1 MKPLITLL
9 KQKELYYEKAIKGIL
24 KEEIPWSL
32 YGSGHSHTGRTFQDP
47 VSAGQRFCDLPWE
60 RHLSCKKKA
69 LSALFPAIAGLAT
82 IAVESLNSF
91 LQRKRNK
98 AMASG
103 LMAIKEDQSLAW
115 NSLKQLEND
124 FLMYGKYNVAQLQD
138 IVSTVNGLQNRTMQL
153 EKLLTG
159 KDLFTLQMAHM
170 LSDISGRMT
179 FIHKMNLYVH
189 SVLERQIRLY
199 EWLLGN
205 LKDLLNAIGI
215 LSTGHLP
222 PFLFPPTVLENIT
235 TNALV
240 MVMKTHPNFVLA
252 IKHLTEYYDMKL
264 ATFGVDTDGNMIV
277 AFPVF
282 VQDHT
287 SQPQTL
293 YEIETVKVPIP
304 DLNTDANSYS
314 EVRYSKPYIAINK
327 DYYIQLRIQELRM
340 CKQIRHTYYCEE
352 LFLVK
357 HKSKHSCESAIFYKL
372 SKEVVYSVC
381 TFDYYYNATVTPS
394 VLDGGTHILLANM
407 LSPKRLV
414 CSQDL
419 HMAHPVPSYPYV
431 LVNRSLLCNCHLES
445 GLTYL
450 LESVGSCSPKPKFIM
465 YFTINSAFNHYMSLF
480 GLSENE
486 TVSTELI
493 GHDHIFD
500 IFLNNSFPPILLDN
514 SSLSMAP
521 LSPPTTLLK
530 LFQTMNLRA
539 KAYPNSP
546 FFPIVR
552 HTSDEKPTKGS
563 FLFSTPAHIL
573 YMSTSF
579 IITCMLIPQVYLACK
594 HKKLHTLVA
603 AMTLQRLPGTEA
615 MSAFEIPNSKEA
627 KLICQDPWV
636 SMAIT
641 IVTILGVIVYLYRTC
656 SKMTFFKGYLY
667 DNVCTVYLFISHDC
681 YHVPLKLREL
691 NGILHAFTLHGQP
704 KAHNMTL
711 IKHSLWDT
719 MHIKWT
725 GSTLN
730 MNDKRIDL
738 PENVNVPLWD
748 KIKVRALMSHENA
761 RYNIMI
767 KQGNTWYAPRNESRN
782 LPAISHQ
789 EV

>member
-1 MKPLITLL
+1 MGT
-9 KQKELYYEKAIKGIL
+9 
-24 KEEIPWSL
+24 
-32 YGSGHSHTGRTFQDP
+32 
-47 VSAGQRFCDLPWE
+47 
-60 RHLSCKKKA
+60 
-69 LSALFPAIAGLAT
+69 
-82 IAVESLNSF
+82 
-91 LQRKRNK
+91 
-98 AMASG
+98 
-103 LMAIKEDQSLAW
+103 
-115 NSLKQLEND
+115 
-124 FLMYGKYNVAQLQD
+124 
-138 IVSTVNGLQNRTMQL
+138 
-153 EKLLTG
+153 
-159 KDLFTLQMAHM
+159 M
-170 LSDISGRMT
+170 LSIYNY
-179 FIHKMNLYVH
+179 KLNLYVY

-199 EWLLGN
+199 EWLLLS

-222 PFLFPPTVLENIT
+222 PFLFPLTVLENIT
-235 TNALV
+235 NNALA
-240 MVMKTHPNFVLA
+240 MVMKTHPNFILA
-252 IKHLTEYYDMKL
+252 IKHLTENYDMKL
-264 ATFGVDTDGNMIV
+264 ATVGVDPDGNMIV

-287 SQPQTL
+287 SEPQTL
-293 YEIETVKVPIP
+293 YEIETVKVPIH

-327 DYYIQLRIQELRM
+327 DYYIQLRIQEIRM

-381 TFDYYYNATVTPS
+381 TFDYYYNTTVIPS

-407 LSPKRLV
+407 LSRKRLV

-419 HMAHPVPSYPYV
+419 HMAQPVPSYPYV

-450 LESVGSCSPKPKFIM
+450 LESVGSCTPKSNFIM
-465 YFTINSAFNHYMSLF
+465 YFTINSAFNHFMSLF

-493 GHDHIFD
+493 DKDHIFD
-500 IFLNNSFPPILLDN
+500 IYLNNSYPPLMLDN

-521 LSPPTTLLK
+521 LNPPTTLLK
-530 LFQTMNLRA
+530 LFQSINLRS
-539 KAYPNSP
+539 KAHPNSP
-546 FFPIVR
+546 FSTIVR
-552 HTSDEKPTKGS
+552 HYNDEKSTKGS
-563 FLFSTPAHIL
+563 FLFSTIAHIF
-573 YMSTSF
+573 YMTTSC
-579 IITCMLIPQVYLACK
+579 IITCLLIPQVYLACK

-603 AMTLQRLPGTEA
+603 AMTLQRLPGSEA
-615 MSAFEIPNSKEA
+615 MSAFEIPDNKEA

-636 SMAIT
+636 SIAVT
-641 IVTILGVIVYLYRTC
+641 IVTIIGVLIYLYKAC
-656 SKMTFFKGYLY
+656 SKMTFFKGYVY
-667 DNVCTVYLFISHDC
+667 DNVCTIYLFISHDC
-681 YHVPLKLREL
+681 YYVSLKLREL

-725 GSTLN
+725 GSTLS

-738 PENVNVPLWD
+738 PENINVPLWD
-748 KIKVRALMSHENA
+748 KVKVRALMSQENA

-767 KQGNTWYAPRNESRN
+767 KQGNTWYAPRIESRIIQ
-782 LPAISHQ
+782 AISHQ

>member
-1 MKPLITLL
+1 MVVPKIKDVKFPDIEFDPDCKFVDHLKNTMTASKHVNSIRSIYKSMKPLITLL
-9 KQKELYYEKAIKGIL
+9 KQKELYYEKAIKDNL
-24 KEEIPWSL
+24 KEEIPRSL
-32 YGSGHSHTGRTFQDP
+32 FGSGHSHNGRTFQDP
-47 VSAGQRFCDLPWE
+47 VSAGQRFL
-60 RHLSCKKKA
+60 RSVCKKNA

-82 IAVESLNSF
+82 IAVESLNTF
-91 LQRKRNK
+91 LKRKRNK

-103 LMAIKEDQSLAW
+103 LMAIKEDQALAW

-159 KDLFTLQMAHM
+159 KDLFTLQVAYMHT
-170 LSDISGRMT
+170 DISGRMT

-205 LKDLLNAIGI
+205 LKDLLNAKGI

-222 PFLFPPTVLENIT
+222 PYLFPPTVLENIT

-240 MVMKTHPNFVLA
+240 MVVKTHPNFVLA

-264 ATFGVDTDGNMIV
+264 ATFGIDTDGNMIV

-282 VQDHT
+282 IQDHT

-293 YEIETVKVPIP
+293 YEIETVKVPIH
-304 DLNTDANSYS
+304 DLNADANSYS

-327 DYYIQLRIQELRM
+327 DYYIQLRIQELRR

-381 TFDYYYNATVTPS
+381 TFDYYYNTTVTPS

-486 TVSTELI
+486 TISTELI
-493 GHDHIFD
+493 GQDHIFD
-500 IFLNNSFPPILLDN
+500 IYLNNSFPPILLDN
-514 SSLSMAP
+514 SSMSMAP

-530 LFQTMNLRA
+530 LFQRMNLRA
-539 KAYPNSP
+539 KNSP
-546 FFPIVR
+546 FF
-552 HTSDEKPTKGS
+552 
-563 FLFSTPAHIL
+563 LL
-573 YMSTSF
+573 
-579 IITCMLIPQVYLACK
+579 
-594 HKKLHTLVA
+594 
-603 AMTLQRLPGTEA
+603 
-615 MSAFEIPNSKEA
+615 
-627 KLICQDPWV
+627 
-636 SMAIT
+636 
-641 IVTILGVIVYLYRTC
+641 
-656 SKMTFFKGYLY
+656 
-667 DNVCTVYLFISHDC
+667 
-681 YHVPLKLREL
+681 
-691 NGILHAFTLHGQP
+691 
-704 KAHNMTL
+704 
-711 IKHSLWDT
+711 
-719 MHIKWT
+719 
-725 GSTLN
+725 
-730 MNDKRIDL
+730 
-738 PENVNVPLWD
+738 
-748 KIKVRALMSHENA
+748 
-761 RYNIMI
+761 
-767 KQGNTWYAPRNESRN
+767 
-782 LPAISHQ
+782 
-789 EV
+789 

>member
-1 MKPLITLL
+1 MGET
-9 KQKELYYEKAIKGIL
+9 
-24 KEEIPWSL
+24 
-32 YGSGHSHTGRTFQDP
+32 P
-47 VSAGQRFCDLPWE
+47 V
-60 RHLSCKKKA
+60 HKKKA

-103 LMAIKEDQSLAW
+103 LMAIRQDQSLAW

-153 EKLLTG
+153 ERLLTG
-159 KDLFTLQMAHM
+159 QDLFTLQMAHM
-170 LSDISGRMT
+170 LPDISGRMT

-199 EWLLGN
+199 EWLLRN

-240 MVMKTHPNFVLA
+240 MVMKSHPNFVLA

-314 EVRYSKPYIAINK
+314 EVRYSKPYIAISK

-381 TFDYYYNATVTPS
+381 TFDYYYNTTVTPS

-450 LESVGSCSPKPKFIM
+450 LESLGSCSPQPKFIM

-514 SSLSMAP
+514 SSLSLAP

-530 LFQTMNLRA
+530 LFQTMNLRS
-539 KAYPNSP
+539 KASPNLP
-546 FFPIVR
+546 FFPLVR
-552 HTSDEKPTKGS
+552 HTSDEN
-563 FLFSTPAHIL
+563 
-573 YMSTSF
+573 
-579 IITCMLIPQVYLACK
+579 
-594 HKKLHTLVA
+594 
-603 AMTLQRLPGTEA
+603 LQ
-615 MSAFEIPNSKEA
+615 
-627 KLICQDPWV
+627 
-636 SMAIT
+636 
-641 IVTILGVIVYLYRTC
+641 
-656 SKMTFFKGYLY
+656 
-667 DNVCTVYLFISHDC
+667 
-681 YHVPLKLREL
+681 
-691 NGILHAFTLHGQP
+691 
-704 KAHNMTL
+704 KAHFCFLLQPTYCTCL
-711 IKHSLWDT
+711 QVSL
-719 MHIKWT
+719 
-725 GSTLN
+725 
-730 MNDKRIDL
+730 
-738 PENVNVPLWD
+738 
-748 KIKVRALMSHENA
+748 
-761 RYNIMI
+761 
-767 KQGNTWYAPRNESRN
+767 
-782 LPAISHQ
+782 
-789 EV
+789 

>member
-1 MKPLITLL
+1 MMSSSQILSFDPECDFLKQVKYTPVASKHVGSIRSICQSMKPLITLL
-9 KQKELYYEKAIKGIL
+9 KQKELYYEKAITNIL
-24 KEEIPWSL
+24 KEEIPRSL
-32 YGSGHSHTGRTFQDP
+32 HGSGYSHTGRTFQDP
-47 VSAGQRFCDLPWE
+47 VSAGQRFSRSTMGETPV
-60 RHLSCKKKA
+60 RKKKA
-69 LSALFPAIAGLAT
+69 LTALFPAIAGLAT

-91 LQRKRNK
+91 LQRRRNK

-103 LMAIKEDQSLAW
+103 LMAIKEDQTLAW

-159 KDLFTLQMAHM
+159 KDMYTLQMAHM
-170 LSDISGRMT
+170 MNDVSGRMT

-199 EWLLGN
+199 EWLQVY

-240 MVMKTHPNFVLA
+240 MVKKTHPNFVLA

-264 ATFGVDTDGNMIV
+264 ATFGVDTEGNMVV

-287 SQPQTL
+287 SEPQTL
-293 YEIETVKVPIP
+293 YEIETVKVPIH
-304 DLNTDANSYS
+304 DLNVNANSYS

-357 HKSKHSCESAIFYKL
+357 HKSKHSCESALYYKL
-372 SKEVVYSVC
+372 SKEIVYSVC
-381 TFDYYYNATVTPS
+381 TFDYYYNTTVTPS

-450 LESVGSCSPKPKFIM
+450 LESVGSCSPKPKICNVF
-465 YFTINSAFNHYMSLF
+465 H
-480 GLSENE
+480 
-486 TVSTELI
+486 
-493 GHDHIFD
+493 
-500 IFLNNSFPPILLDN
+500 
-514 SSLSMAP
+514 
-521 LSPPTTLLK
+521 
-530 LFQTMNLRA
+530 
-539 KAYPNSP
+539 
-546 FFPIVR
+546 
-552 HTSDEKPTKGS
+552 
-563 FLFSTPAHIL
+563 
-573 YMSTSF
+573 
-579 IITCMLIPQVYLACK
+579 
-594 HKKLHTLVA
+594 HKFCL
-603 AMTLQRLPGTEA
+603 
-615 MSAFEIPNSKEA
+615 
-627 KLICQDPWV
+627 
-636 SMAIT
+636 
-641 IVTILGVIVYLYRTC
+641 
-656 SKMTFFKGYLY
+656 
-667 DNVCTVYLFISHDC
+667 
-681 YHVPLKLREL
+681 
-691 NGILHAFTLHGQP
+691 
-704 KAHNMTL
+704 
-711 IKHSLWDT
+711 
-719 MHIKWT
+719 
-725 GSTLN
+725 
-730 MNDKRIDL
+730 
-738 PENVNVPLWD
+738 
-748 KIKVRALMSHENA
+748 
-761 RYNIMI
+761 
-767 KQGNTWYAPRNESRN
+767 
-782 LPAISHQ
+782 
-789 EV
+789 